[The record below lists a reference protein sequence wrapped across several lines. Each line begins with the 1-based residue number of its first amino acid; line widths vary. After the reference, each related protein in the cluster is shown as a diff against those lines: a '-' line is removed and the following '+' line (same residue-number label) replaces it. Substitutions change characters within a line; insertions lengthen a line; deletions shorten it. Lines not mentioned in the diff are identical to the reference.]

1 MKSKKGLIIGGIAGL
16 GVLIIAAIVV
26 LVILLKGGI
35 ARDAYRV
42 IKVSKI
48 DGSTYISRGDIT
60 DLEAYEGMVLQS
72 GDTVSVDGNST
83 LILILDEDKICYVE
97 QNTELKIIAEGTVNA
112 SQTKIELVSGAFT
125 LDVQNKLNDDSDF
138 IVTTPNSTMAI
149 RGTVVRTETGENNGK
164 RYSRTS
170 LFKGATDLSKMS
182 NGSSVEDHDMKAG
195 VEIIIGED
203 GEATQIKDV
212 ELSTLSQT
220 TIENLIDIHHEDPLE
235 IFTEK
240 QLQEEKENKEK
251 DVYTVEFIYN
261 GNVFATQDVKRGS
274 TIIEPTLA
282 PSSNGKW
289 YVNLTSP
296 VKTDLQIYWKD

>member
-1 MKSKKGLIIGGIAGL
+1 MKSKKGLIIGGMAGL
-16 GVLIIAAIVV
+16 GVLIVAAIVV
-26 LVILLKGGI
+26 LVILLKGGT
-35 ARDAYRV
+35 AKDAYRV

-83 LILILDEDKICYVE
+83 LILMLDEDKVCYVE

-125 LDVQNKLNDDSDF
+125 LDVQNKLSDDSEF

-149 RGTVVRTETGENNGK
+149 RGTVVRTEFGENNGK
-164 RYSRTS
+164 AFSKTS
-170 LFKGATDLSKMS
+170 LFKGETGLTKTN
-182 NGSSVEDHDMKAG
+182 NGENHDMSAG
-195 VEIIIGED
+195 DEVIIGEAD
-203 GEATQIKDV
+203 DATVVKEV
-212 ELSTLSQT
+212 ELSTLTQT
-220 TIENLIDIHHEDPLE
+220 TIENLIDIHQEDPLD

-240 QLQEEKENKEK
+240 QLKEEKENKEK

-261 GNVFATQDVKRGS
+261 GDVFATQDVKRGS
-274 TIIEPTLA
+274 TIVEPTLS

-289 YVNLTSP
+289 YVDLSSP
-296 VKTDLQIYWKD
+296 VKTDLKIYWKE

>member
-1 MKSKKGLIIGGIAGL
+1 MKSKKGLIIGGMAGL

-26 LVILLKGGI
+26 LVILLKGGT

-83 LILILDEDKICYVE
+83 LILILDEDKVCYVE

-170 LFKGATDLSKMS
+170 LFKGATDLSKVS

-195 VEIIIGED
+195 DEIIIGED
-203 GEATQIKDV
+203 DEATQIKDV

-220 TIENLIDIHHEDPLE
+220 TIENLINIHQEDPLE

-261 GNVFATQDVKRGS
+261 NNVFATQDVKRGS
-274 TIIEPTLA
+274 TIVEPTLA

-289 YVNLTSP
+289 YVNLSSP
-296 VKTDLQIYWKD
+296 VKTDLQIYWKE